1 MMRVDEIDLNILRIV
16 QTNARLSLNQIS
28 DLLKIPKSTV
38 SYRLKRLE
46 QMGLI
51 KGYHAHINFSL
62 LNMDYVIVS
71 LIKAKYGPNYH
82 EELGSKLAKLPQ
94 VWGVYYTLGEWD
106 FIVLAKFK
114 NNESFMMDFLE
125 KVMSIPEVE
134 RSNTQIVA
142 KVIKED
148 PYEVKF

>member
-1 MMRVDEIDLNILRIV
+1 MEIDQIDLKILKMV
-16 QTNARLSLNQIS
+16 QENARISLNQIS
-28 DLLKIPKSTV
+28 EKLKIPKSTIA
-38 SYRLKRLE
+38 YRLKKME
-46 QMGLI
+46 QSGLI
-51 KGYHAHINFSL
+51 RGYHAQIDFSKL
-62 LNMDYVIVS
+62 DIDYVVIS

-82 EELGSKLAKLPQ
+82 DDLGSKLAKLPQ
-94 VWGVYYTLGEWD
+94 VWGVYYLLGEWD
-106 FIVLAKFK
+106 FVVMAKFRNREK
-114 NNESFMMDFLE
+114 FMAEFLE